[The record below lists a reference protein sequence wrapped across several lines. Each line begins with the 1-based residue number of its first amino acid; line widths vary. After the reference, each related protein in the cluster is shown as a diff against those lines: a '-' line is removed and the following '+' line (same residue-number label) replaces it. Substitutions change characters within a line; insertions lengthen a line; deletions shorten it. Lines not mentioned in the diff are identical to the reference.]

1 MAKQLGFL
9 LSGKMKHSF
18 VLQLEMQME
27 NMQVRAQKE
36 LVLLH
41 RALHKN
47 RITRTVEWL
56 NARGWI
62 SAHHHVRVCLYY
74 LSGVFNMFLCEL
86 YVFAYLFVCV
96 LCLFICLFY
105 FVYYFVCSSSCP
117 NDCRVIE
124 STSLFITMQS
134 QMFAC
139 MSLCHYH

>member
-1 MAKQLGFL
+1 LATLLGFL
-9 LSGKMKHSF
+9 RSGKMKHSF

-62 SAHHHVRVCLYY
+62 SAHHHVRVCLFIGCLL
-74 LSGVFNMFLCEL
+74 LSQ
-86 YVFAYLFVCV
+86 
-96 LCLFICLFY
+96 
-105 FVYYFVCSSSCP
+105 SRSP
-117 NDCRVIE
+117 
-124 STSLFITMQS
+124 SLR
-134 QMFAC
+134 
-139 MSLCHYH
+139 SLGRKRRLWDNPLPEARNPG

>member
-1 MAKQLGFL
+1 
-9 LSGKMKHSF
+9 MKYSF

-62 SAHHHVRVCLYY
+62 SAHHHVRVSN
-74 LSGVFNMFLCEL
+74 LSWVF
-86 YVFAYLFVCV
+86 YLF
-96 LCLFICLFY
+96 LCLFVY
-105 FVYYFVCSSSCP
+105 FL
-117 NDCRVIE
+117 
-124 STSLFITMQS
+124 LFICFFFPPMTPK
-134 QMFAC
+134 
-139 MSLCHYH
+139 

>member
-1 MAKQLGFL
+1 MR
-9 LSGKMKHSF
+9 HSF

-62 SAHHHVRVCLYY
+62 SAHHHVRVCLFIGCLL
-74 LSGVFNMFLCEL
+74 LSVLVCL
-86 YVFAYLFVCV
+86 LVCV
-96 LCLFICLFY
+96 CFLLFILF
-105 FVYYFVCSSSCP
+105 
-117 NDCRVIE
+117 
-124 STSLFITMQS
+124 LFIWFFFPQ
-134 QMFAC
+134 
-139 MSLCHYH
+139 